1 MNIMQYHH
9 LSLSTK
15 LVVLLLITSTLNSC
29 GEQSRITE
37 KSIHD
42 MMTQIDKA
50 SMNKDVDGVLIYISD
65 SARIDLED
73 AASGKSMF
81 WTKATYKDN
90 LAEGFNLMSN
100 YKSTR
105 TIPEITIDPSG
116 KSAVVKDIIT
126 ESVTAN
132 GKEITTNTVESG
144 TLALENGKLVF
155 TSIKGSFKIK

>member
-1 MNIMQYHH
+1 MATF
-9 LSLSTK
+9 LVTSFSTK
-15 LVVLLLITSTLNSC
+15 S
-29 GEQSRITE
+29 GRIR
-37 KSIHD
+37 
-42 MMTQIDKA
+42 
-50 SMNKDVDGVLIYISD
+50 NVDGFLVCISD
-65 SARIDLED
+65 GAKIDLED

-90 LAEGFNLMSN
+90 LAEGFSVMSN

-105 TIPEITIDPSG
+105 TIPEITIDPSE

-144 TLALENGKLVF
+144 TLVLENGKLVF
-155 TSIKGSFKIK
+155 TSIKCSFKIK